1 MGLKYPNSMSTFYL
15 YLALTTSPNQW
26 SSVKEEKC
34 CSLQSKKGITAA
46 TIYNAHIFTKH
57 KGRSQ
62 LVVPFREKNLIPP
75 ARGLPEGID
84 QHRYMMLCVYTKSQ
98 QCHALRTVQNAELS
112 KETAR
117 KEPGYMPFVSHPVH
131 KHLHLGQQKKTGEQ
145 PSVLFFSIYPST
157 SRFLL
162 TATGGSPQEMCL
174 QLCD

>member
-1 MGLKYPNSMSTFYL
+1 MGLTYPNSMSTF

-46 TIYNAHIFTKH
+46 TTYNALIFTKH

-84 QHRYMMLCVYTKSQ
+84 QHIYMMMLCVYTKSQ

-117 KEPGYMPFVSHPVH
+117 KEPGYMPFVSF
-131 KHLHLGQQKKTGEQ
+131 LC
-145 PSVLFFSIYPST
+145 INIST
-157 SRFLL
+157 WASRRKQES
-162 TATGGSPQEMCL
+162 SPQCCSSVSTQARL
-174 QLCD
+174 GFC